1 MQAPDFWYRKDPS
14 LSATLLAPLAAL
26 YDCAGRLNRW
36 MTTPMPAPM
45 PVICVGKL
53 VAGGAGKTPTAIA
66 LARLLTAEGHTV
78 HMLTRG
84 YGGQLSGPVAVD
96 PAHHSARDVGD
107 EALLLA
113 RVAPTWVG
121 ADRRVI
127 AHRAGEAGAT
137 VAIMDDGF
145 QNPSLR
151 KTVSLVVVD
160 GEVGLGNGR
169 VMPAGPLREEST
181 RALARAD
188 AIVVMGE
195 DRARVGERLRASA
208 PQPLPVFGA
217 SLTPTAGAR
226 ELAGARV
233 FAFAGIARPEKFFAS
248 LRAAGCDIA
257 GMKAFPDHYSFR
269 KSDLAALRTAAR
281 TIGAKL
287 VTTEKDHVRLTRA
300 VLGDEAADIAI
311 FAVEAVFAEPAPLM
325 AFISFRLVK
334 AAHGG
339 V

>member
-1 MQAPDFWYRKDPS
+1 MQAPSFWYSKEA
-14 LSATLLAPLAAL
+14 SASAILLAPLAAL
-26 YDCAGRLNRW
+26 YDAAGRLNRW

-45 PVICVGKL
+45 PVICVGNL

-66 LARLLTAEGHTV
+66 LALLLTAEGHKV

-84 YGGQLSGPVAVD
+84 YGGRLSGPVAVD
-96 PAHHSARDVGD
+96 PLHHTAGDVGD

-113 RVAPTWVG
+113 RATPTWIG

-127 AHRAGEAGAT
+127 AHRAGDAGAT

-145 QNPSLR
+145 QNPSLK

-169 VMPAGPLREEST
+169 IMPAGPLREDPS
-181 RALARAD
+181 RALTRAD

-195 DRARVGERLRASA
+195 DRLGLGAALRAMMSHPLPDFSASLRATPAAPSFVGE
-208 PQPLPVFGA
+208 
-217 SLTPTAGAR
+217 
-226 ELAGARV
+226 RV

-248 LRAAGCDIA
+248 LRAAGCDIV

-269 KSDLAALRTAAR
+269 KSDLAALRSAAR
-281 TIGAKL
+281 AAGAKL
-287 VTTEKDHVRLTRA
+287 VTTEKDHVRLS
-300 VLGDEAADIAI
+300 GDEAADIAV
-311 FAVEAVFAEPAPLM
+311 FAVAATFDDPA
-325 AFISFRLVK
+325 AIQSFLSSHLVK
-334 AAHGG
+334 AAHARI
-339 V
+339 